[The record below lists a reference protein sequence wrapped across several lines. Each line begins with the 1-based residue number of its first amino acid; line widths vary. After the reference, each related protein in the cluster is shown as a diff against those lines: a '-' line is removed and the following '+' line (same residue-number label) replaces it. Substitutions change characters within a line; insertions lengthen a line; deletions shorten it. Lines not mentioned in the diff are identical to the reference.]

1 MYLHG
6 SRYGKILIVLVFGC
20 SMLLPAGVTAKEY
33 LLTGSRPNKLY
44 LIDVPA
50 RNIEREI
57 EIPEPGIPWVIIPGP
72 NGKYAYVVTDRQS
85 AISAMDLDSGKERYR
100 IRPSQQNTRVK
111 IMTLTLSRDGT
122 ELFVYET
129 PVEMLKDDYK
139 VQDNRISVYAATGPN
154 QGQLV
159 RTLPA
164 PRRIVNMVMSADD
177 QSLYALNWDL
187 LRINPVNGEILETY
201 PLMNWEREQ
210 YYPPDIFYPFYDYEQ
225 ADVFA
230 STLWA
235 VRSDIDPAEFAAYET
250 HILTVDLKSGAIG
263 TSMFENSGDVIFN
276 IVVSPTEPVAFAGY
290 TTLAKIDL
298 EQSRT
303 VKRIELDH
311 TYYLSNVTGDGKEVV
326 VGGGMCDIAIYSAED
341 LSKTGQIE
349 LPGCP
354 DMVFASLRFI
364 QR

>member
-1 MYLHG
+1 MFFHNPSL
-6 SRYGKILIVLVFGC
+6 SKIPITLVLSF
-20 SMLLPAGVTAKEY
+20 SLLLPAGVFAKEY

-57 EIPEPGIPWVIIPGP
+57 EIPEPGIPWVIVPGP
-72 NGKYAYVVTDRQS
+72 DGKYAYVVTDRHN

-100 IRPSQQNTRVK
+100 IMPSQQNVRIK
-111 IMTLTLSRDGT
+111 IMALTLSRDGR
-122 ELFVYET
+122 ELFAYEA
-129 PVEMLKDDYK
+129 PVELLKDEYN
-139 VQDNRISVYAATGPN
+139 VLANRISVYAATGPK
-154 QGQLV
+154 QGQLL
-159 RTLPA
+159 RTLKA

-177 QSLYALNWDL
+177 KSLYALNWDL
-187 LRINPVNGEILETY
+187 QRINPADGEILETY
-201 PLMNWEREQ
+201 PLMNWKREQ
-210 YYPPDIFYPFYDYEQ
+210 YYPPDVFYPFYDYEQ

-250 HILTVDLKSGAIG
+250 HILTVDLKSGEVN

-303 VKRIELDH
+303 VKRIDLDH
-311 TYYLSNVTGDGKEVV
+311 TYYLSNVTGDGKEVI